1 VTGPRTDVPGSYCA
15 ACDARPHRPFR
26 SGPDGR
32 PDARCPKCGSLER
45 HRFLSLLLGTLAPR
59 LRDLDLVVE
68 IAPSKQSTRL
78 LERLGAR
85 TRISLD
91 AGYDARDVDALA
103 SIDRLPLRDRSVDL
117 LVCYHVLEHVPDDC
131 EAMREIA
138 RVLSPRGIALL
149 EVPIR
154 VGVATEEDL
163 STSPE
168 ERERRFGQ
176 RDHVRW
182 YGDDFDNRLS
192 AAGLSSV
199 RVTPPALLG
208 EAAVQWFKL
217 MPHEV
222 VWIASPGRG
231 TASPMVAGGTDSGLT
246 AAFDALLAELSDV
259 QVKLVRARA
268 RGDRLA
274 ATRDALRARL
284 EGGPA
289 ASPTAG
295 DHPAA
300 APHAPL
306 IGWRHG

>member
-1 VTGPRTDVPGSYCA
+1 MTGSRPQVPVSYCA
-15 ACDARPHRPFR
+15 ACDAMVHRPFR
-26 SGPDGR
+26 PGPDGR
-32 PDARCPKCGSLER
+32 PGATCPRCGSLER

-85 TRISLD
+85 RRISLD
-91 AGYDARDVDALA
+91 AGYDAREVDALA
-103 SIDRLPLRDRSVDL
+103 SIDRLPLRDGSVDL
-117 LVCYHVLEHVPDDC
+117 LVCYHVLEHVPDDGA
-131 EAMREIA
+131 AMREVA

-149 EVPIR
+149 EVPIK

-163 STSPE
+163 GCSPE
-168 ERERRFGQ
+168 ECERRFGQ

-182 YGDDFDNRLS
+182 YGDDFDDRLS

-208 EAAVQWFKL
+208 EAAVRWFRL

-222 VWIASPGRG
+222 VWIAGPGRG
-231 TASPMVAGGTDSGLT
+231 TAAPMVAGASASGLT
-246 AAFDALLAELSDV
+246 AALDALLAELAHV
-259 QVKLVRARA
+259 QDRFERARA

-284 EGGPA
+284 EEVTPRR
-289 ASPTAG
+289 
-295 DHPAA
+295 
-300 APHAPL
+300 
-306 IGWRHG
+306 RHRVITRLQRLTRL